1 MKMKRLW
8 ILAILMLVLVGCR
21 ENTAFSGEQCNE
33 GLCVKIEVVEPVR
46 WGEPVTLKITVMTE
60 TAIPDLGVSIFTYPP
75 DVAVEGPTGWESTS
89 KEGIVWKGGAGWL
102 VTTKANQPVVFIR
115 NIRIP
120 ATESPSLVEIQANAS
135 TRQGRRVSHSVSIY
149 LTREGGKVY
158 YAGTPV
164 PITPWPLPV
173 YIVTPGLSPTPQPT
187 FTPTPTLPPTP
198 TPPRSP
204 LATPTPLAYPFTS
217 PLPTPTSYP

>member
-1 MKMKRLW
+1 MKRLW

-21 ENTAFSGEQCNE
+21 GSIAPTGWRCSE
-33 GLCVKIEVVEPVR
+33 GLCVKIKVVEPVR
-46 WGEPVTLKITVMTE
+46 WGEPVTVIISV
-60 TAIPDLGVSIFTYPP
+60 TAEKDVADLGVWLNHDQGVT
-75 DVAVEGPTGWESTS
+75 VEGPQGWEENVKDRKIGEMAAS
-89 KEGIVWKGGAGWL
+89 WK
-102 VTTKANQPVVFIR
+102 VDVKANKPLVFMRKVHLPQREGEIELSAAVYR
-115 NIRIP
+115 
-120 ATESPSLVEIQANAS
+120 ADLGYLVD
-135 TRQGRRVSHSVSIY
+135 SVSIY

-173 YIVTPGLSPTPQPT
+173 YIVTPGSSPTPQPT

-217 PLPTPTSYP
+217 PLPTPMSYP